1 VLEAGYALDT
11 AARNV
16 TETHAAAGRAEQ
28 AAIAP
33 RAAHKEAETNLATA
47 AGDIRLPGCTT
58 RERIDAI
65 VTATQT
71 YKETLAALW
80 PTIRHGESILA
91 QLASQREQTAAAGQ
105 HHAGPA
111 ALRDH
116 PALAPLLA
124 QLQTTGLLK
133 RLSRSSP
140 VTARALLGQLARVTT
155 ALPAGGHPLPALAA
169 AHLGNAHA
177 LDPGEPLASLA
188 LRAAAG
194 IAGIPFPETQDAETR
209 RDLWAS
215 VGVLCDELSTPVC
228 VLNLPVSGNRLQTTT
243 PLLRLLAQARD
254 DAEPLPITLRLL
266 LRHPL
271 SQHAPLVNRDIY
283 VCENPTIMALAADR
297 LGPRCA
303 PLACVNGQYATPAKI
318 LLRQL
323 DAAGARLHYHGDFD
337 AGGLAI
343 TRRIFASH
351 AATRPWRMTAADY
364 LAAPKGKRLAGAA
377 ALSSPWDPALTA
389 AMRQHKRTIH
399 EEAVAL
405 KKIRN
410 SDRFKIK
417 FDACLFFDDFFPHE
431 SRTDKD
437 SWRGCRLPLHLPHR

>member
-1 VLEAGYALDT
+1 MSPLPRNHTLPALITAPALAPLLARLRQRLERGQPLTGKITLANLAPAQREAIDT
-11 AARNV
+11 LFARAP
-16 TETHAAAGRAEQ
+16 AAAGATPRTTTISLDELSSLLAESGYAPDLR
-28 AAIAP
+28 AAIEHIIGP
-33 RAAHKEAETNLATA
+33 VENKPAARKTLATEWH
-47 AGDIRLPGCTT
+47 D
-58 RERIDAI
+58 
-65 VTATQT
+65 VF
-71 YKETLAALW
+71 
-80 PTIRHGESILA
+80 A
-91 QLASQREQTAAAGQ
+91 QAPS
-105 HHAGPA
+105 

-116 PALAPLLA
+116 LALAPLLA

-140 VTARALLGQLARVTT
+140 ATARALLGQLARVTT

-177 LDPGEPLASLA
+177 LDPGEPLASLT

-266 LRHPL
+266 LRYPL
-271 SQHAPLVNRDIY
+271 SQYAPFANRDIY

-337 AGGLAI
+337 TSGMVIA
-343 TRRIFASH
+343 RRIFASH
-351 AATRPWRMTAADY
+351 AAARPWRMNAADY
-364 LAAPKGKRLAGAA
+364 LAAPKGKHFAGAA
-377 ALSSPWDPALTA
+377 ALSSPWDPTLAA
-389 AMRQHKRTIH
+389 AMRQHKRAIH
-399 EEAVAL
+399 EEAVAEQL
-405 KKIRN
+405 LRN
-410 SDRFKIK
+410 
-417 FDACLFFDDFFPHE
+417 LG
-431 SRTDKD
+431 T
-437 SWRGCRLPLHLPHR
+437 